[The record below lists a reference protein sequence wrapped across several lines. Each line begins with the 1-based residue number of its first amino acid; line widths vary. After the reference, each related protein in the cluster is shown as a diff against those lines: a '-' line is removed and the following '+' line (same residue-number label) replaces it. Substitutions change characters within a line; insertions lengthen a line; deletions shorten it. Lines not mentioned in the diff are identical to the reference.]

1 MVSADR
7 GTIIQLTRQTF
18 FAEADMPQSV
28 LFKGYTVSGA
38 AREHEGQC
46 HASYVIE
53 KDKRLIQKAGFV
65 LTLCALSM
73 AENAAVLRALQRIN
87 EWDED

>member
-1 MVSADR
+1 
-7 GTIIQLTRQTF
+7 
-18 FAEADMPQSV
+18 MPQSV

-38 AREHEGQC
+38 AREHEGRC
-46 HASYVIE
+46 HATYVIE
-53 KDKRLIQKAGFV
+53 KDKQLVQKAGFV